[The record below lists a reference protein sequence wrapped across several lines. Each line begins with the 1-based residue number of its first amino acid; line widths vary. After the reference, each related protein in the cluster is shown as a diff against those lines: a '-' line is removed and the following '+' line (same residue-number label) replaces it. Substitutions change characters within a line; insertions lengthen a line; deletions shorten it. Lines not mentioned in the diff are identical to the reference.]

1 MEEKKAK
8 LVFNAGVV
16 RKLLKAGCRIIDV
29 KADRDNKD
37 KTVFVFERDEAFEKA
52 FSDINEELK
61 KANDILTE
69 ECNKALMLNDKHGG
83 EAKDLKEENEDLKK
97 QLANALDLYDERGEV
112 IEEYEDLKQA
122 IRTITAIMSKVGGI
136 K

>member
-37 KTVFVFERDEAFEKA
+37 KTVFVFERDEAFEA
-52 FSDINEELK
+52 
-61 KANDILTE
+61 
-69 ECNKALMLNDKHGG
+69 
-83 EAKDLKEENEDLKK
+83 KEEN
-97 QLANALDLYDERGEV
+97 
-112 IEEYEDLKQA
+112 
-122 IRTITAIMSKVGGI
+122 
-136 K
+136 

>member
-1 MEEKKAK
+1 MKEKKAK

-61 KANDILTE
+61 KA
-69 ECNKALMLNDKHGG
+69 
-83 EAKDLKEENEDLKK
+83 KEEN
-97 QLANALDLYDERGEV
+97 
-112 IEEYEDLKQA
+112 
-122 IRTITAIMSKVGGI
+122 
-136 K
+136 

>member
-16 RKLLKAGCRIIDV
+16 RKLLKAGCKIIDV

-61 KANDILTE
+61 KA
-69 ECNKALMLNDKHGG
+69 
-83 EAKDLKEENEDLKK
+83 KEEN
-97 QLANALDLYDERGEV
+97 
-112 IEEYEDLKQA
+112 
-122 IRTITAIMSKVGGI
+122 
-136 K
+136 

>member
-1 MEEKKAK
+1 VAYGPLGFIFKSKRRKITMEEKKAK

-61 KANDILTE
+61 KA
-69 ECNKALMLNDKHGG
+69 
-83 EAKDLKEENEDLKK
+83 KEEN
-97 QLANALDLYDERGEV
+97 
-112 IEEYEDLKQA
+112 
-122 IRTITAIMSKVGGI
+122 
-136 K
+136 

>member
-61 KANDILTE
+61 KV
-69 ECNKALMLNDKHGG
+69 
-83 EAKDLKEENEDLKK
+83 KEEN
-97 QLANALDLYDERGEV
+97 
-112 IEEYEDLKQA
+112 
-122 IRTITAIMSKVGGI
+122 
-136 K
+136 

>member
-16 RKLLKAGCRIIDV
+16 RKLLKAGCRIIDI

-61 KANDILTE
+61 KT
-69 ECNKALMLNDKHGG
+69 
-83 EAKDLKEENEDLKK
+83 KEEN
-97 QLANALDLYDERGEV
+97 
-112 IEEYEDLKQA
+112 
-122 IRTITAIMSKVGGI
+122 
-136 K
+136 

>member
-52 FSDINEELK
+52 FAEINEELK
-61 KANDILTE
+61 NV
-69 ECNKALMLNDKHGG
+69 
-83 EAKDLKEENEDLKK
+83 KEE
-97 QLANALDLYDERGEV
+97 Q
-112 IEEYEDLKQA
+112 
-122 IRTITAIMSKVGGI
+122 
-136 K
+136 

>member
-61 KANDILTE
+61 KS
-69 ECNKALMLNDKHGG
+69 
-83 EAKDLKEENEDLKK
+83 KEEN
-97 QLANALDLYDERGEV
+97 
-112 IEEYEDLKQA
+112 
-122 IRTITAIMSKVGGI
+122 
-136 K
+136 

>member
-52 FSDINEELK
+52 FAEINEELK
-61 KANDILTE
+61 KA
-69 ECNKALMLNDKHGG
+69 
-83 EAKDLKEENEDLKK
+83 KEE
-97 QLANALDLYDERGEV
+97 Q
-112 IEEYEDLKQA
+112 
-122 IRTITAIMSKVGGI
+122 
-136 K
+136 

>member
-37 KTVFVFERDEAFEKA
+37 KTVFVFERDEAFENA
-52 FSDINEELK
+52 FAEINEELK
-61 KANDILTE
+61 KV
-69 ECNKALMLNDKHGG
+69 
-83 EAKDLKEENEDLKK
+83 KEE
-97 QLANALDLYDERGEV
+97 Q
-112 IEEYEDLKQA
+112 
-122 IRTITAIMSKVGGI
+122 
-136 K
+136 

>member
-52 FSDINEELK
+52 FTDINEELK
-61 KANDILTE
+61 KA
-69 ECNKALMLNDKHGG
+69 
-83 EAKDLKEENEDLKK
+83 KEEN
-97 QLANALDLYDERGEV
+97 
-112 IEEYEDLKQA
+112 
-122 IRTITAIMSKVGGI
+122 
-136 K
+136 

>member
-8 LVFNAGVV
+8 LVFNASVV

-61 KANDILTE
+61 KA
-69 ECNKALMLNDKHGG
+69 
-83 EAKDLKEENEDLKK
+83 KEEN
-97 QLANALDLYDERGEV
+97 
-112 IEEYEDLKQA
+112 
-122 IRTITAIMSKVGGI
+122 
-136 K
+136 

>member
-8 LVFNAGVV
+8 LVFNAGVA

-52 FSDINEELK
+52 FAEINEELK
-61 KANDILTE
+61 KV
-69 ECNKALMLNDKHGG
+69 
-83 EAKDLKEENEDLKK
+83 KEE
-97 QLANALDLYDERGEV
+97 Q
-112 IEEYEDLKQA
+112 
-122 IRTITAIMSKVGGI
+122 
-136 K
+136 

>member
-52 FSDINEELK
+52 FSVIYEELK
-61 KANDILTE
+61 KA
-69 ECNKALMLNDKHGG
+69 
-83 EAKDLKEENEDLKK
+83 KEEN
-97 QLANALDLYDERGEV
+97 
-112 IEEYEDLKQA
+112 
-122 IRTITAIMSKVGGI
+122 
-136 K
+136 

>member
-61 KANDILTE
+61 KA
-69 ECNKALMLNDKHGG
+69 
-83 EAKDLKEENEDLKK
+83 KEEN
-97 QLANALDLYDERGEV
+97 
-112 IEEYEDLKQA
+112 
-122 IRTITAIMSKVGGI
+122 
-136 K
+136 

>member
-8 LVFNAGVV
+8 LVFNAGIV

-61 KANDILTE
+61 KA
-69 ECNKALMLNDKHGG
+69 
-83 EAKDLKEENEDLKK
+83 KEEN
-97 QLANALDLYDERGEV
+97 
-112 IEEYEDLKQA
+112 
-122 IRTITAIMSKVGGI
+122 
-136 K
+136 

>member
-1 MEEKKAK
+1 MEEKRAK

-61 KANDILTE
+61 KA
-69 ECNKALMLNDKHGG
+69 
-83 EAKDLKEENEDLKK
+83 KEEN
-97 QLANALDLYDERGEV
+97 
-112 IEEYEDLKQA
+112 
-122 IRTITAIMSKVGGI
+122 
-136 K
+136 

>member
-1 MEEKKAK
+1 MGGVSAEAPFNYIMIILRWPTGPWVFIFKTKRRKITMEEKKAK

-61 KANDILTE
+61 KA
-69 ECNKALMLNDKHGG
+69 
-83 EAKDLKEENEDLKK
+83 KEEN
-97 QLANALDLYDERGEV
+97 
-112 IEEYEDLKQA
+112 
-122 IRTITAIMSKVGGI
+122 
-136 K
+136 

>member
-29 KADRDNKD
+29 KADRDNKN

-61 KANDILTE
+61 KA
-69 ECNKALMLNDKHGG
+69 
-83 EAKDLKEENEDLKK
+83 KEEN
-97 QLANALDLYDERGEV
+97 
-112 IEEYEDLKQA
+112 
-122 IRTITAIMSKVGGI
+122 
-136 K
+136 

>member
-37 KTVFVFERDEAFEKA
+37 KTVFVFERDETFEKA
-52 FSDINEELK
+52 FSEINEELK
-61 KANDILTE
+61 KV
-69 ECNKALMLNDKHGG
+69 
-83 EAKDLKEENEDLKK
+83 KEE
-97 QLANALDLYDERGEV
+97 Q
-112 IEEYEDLKQA
+112 
-122 IRTITAIMSKVGGI
+122 
-136 K
+136 

>member
-37 KTVFVFERDEAFEKA
+37 KTVFVFERDEVFEKA

-61 KANDILTE
+61 KA
-69 ECNKALMLNDKHGG
+69 
-83 EAKDLKEENEDLKK
+83 KEEN
-97 QLANALDLYDERGEV
+97 
-112 IEEYEDLKQA
+112 
-122 IRTITAIMSKVGGI
+122 
-136 K
+136 

>member
-52 FSDINEELK
+52 FLDINEELK
-61 KANDILTE
+61 KA
-69 ECNKALMLNDKHGG
+69 
-83 EAKDLKEENEDLKK
+83 KEEN
-97 QLANALDLYDERGEV
+97 
-112 IEEYEDLKQA
+112 
-122 IRTITAIMSKVGGI
+122 
-136 K
+136 